1 MEKECLH
8 CKKIYKIQRIDSIY
22 CSRSC
27 RQMAYMVR
35 KTVKSKTIS
44 SNEILNN
51 GNQITT
57 KIQPEKS
64 ITEKPNFI
72 KTEQKYINHDSMFL
86 QKIRLETV
94 DNDKLLALNKCI
106 KTHQDIHSYW
116 IGQRLRCLIECLLL
130 FSEANLTPVTDLMEL
145 CYAFTCVRKSI
156 HYQSMNELFPYKS
169 EIEKL
174 NHKLKTLCLK
184 CKKNEQ
190 IKFRMQNKDK
200 IELIVVRYE
209 LAQFFR
215 KEKFSQLNFE

>member
-8 CKKIYKIQRIDSIY
+8 CKKIYKIQRIDAIY

-27 RQMAYMVR
+27 RQMAYMLR
-35 KTVKSKTIS
+35 KAAAAKTIS
-44 SNEILNN
+44 SNEILSG

-64 ITEKPNFI
+64 MTETPIFI
-72 KTEQKYINHDSMFL
+72 KTAQKYINHDSRFL

-94 DNDKLLALNKCI
+94 DNDKLLALNKCL
-106 KTHQDIHSYW
+106 KTHQDIHNYW

-145 CYAFTCVRKSI
+145 CNAFTYLRKSI
-156 HYQSMNELFPYKS
+156 HYQSMNEIFPYKTV
-169 EIEKL
+169 IENL
-174 NHKLKTLCLK
+174 NYKLKTLCLK

-190 IKFRMQNKDK
+190 IKFRMQGKDK

>member
-8 CKKIYKIQRIDSIY
+8 CKKTYKVQRIDSIY

-35 KTVKSKTIS
+35 KTIKSKTIS
-44 SNEILNN
+44 SNEILNGSN
-51 GNQITT
+51 LITT
-57 KIQPEKS
+57 KIQPKNS
-64 ITEKPNFI
+64 ITETPIFI
-72 KTEQKYINHDSMFL
+72 KTEQKYINYDSMFL

-94 DNDKLLALNKCI
+94 DNDKLLALNKCL
-106 KTHQDIHSYW
+106 KNHQDIHSYW

-130 FSEANLTPVTDLMEL
+130 FSEANFAPITDLMEL
-145 CYAFTCVRKSI
+145 CNAFTNLRKSI
-156 HYQSMNELFPYKS
+156 HYQSMNELFPYKNVL
-169 EIEKL
+169 EKL
-174 NHKLKTLCLK
+174 NLKLKTLCLK

-190 IKFRMQNKDK
+190 IKFRMQETDK

>member
-145 CYAFTCVRKSI
+145 CNAFTCVRKSI